1 MTKDKVIR
9 VRISGEQLLEL
20 QAKVKEYKI
29 KYPEKRIT
37 LGTLMRFSLHCFVK
51 ETCCVGRAR
60 LEGTMSYNNGNNDFE
75 KLI

>member
-1 MTKDKVIR
+1 MNKDKVLR
-9 VRISGEQLLEL
+9 VRITGEQLLDL
-20 QAKVKEYKI
+20 QAKAKEYQL
-29 KYPEKRIT
+29 KYPDRRIT
-37 LGTLMRFSLHCFVK
+37 VGTMVRFAIHCFLR